1 MALQNE
7 KALASG
13 NSDITSDVLLKEADK
28 HCKVMLSKFSR
39 GHGCLKATGFLAV
52 TMAVGVA
59 LIIKDPQVLYLKELV
74 DFNLARAFTSFS
86 LKL

>member
-13 NSDITSDVLLKEADK
+13 NSDITSDILLKEADK

-39 GHGCLKATGFLAV
+39 DHGCLKATGFLAI
-52 TMAVGVA
+52 TMAVSVA

-74 DFNLARAFTSFS
+74 DFNLA
-86 LKL
+86 